1 MTARRRDEKEAEE
14 IERLAGES
22 EISLAEDSTRRDLKE
37 KRKNIKQVLYDGSN
51 KLKHLIPKG
60 KHL

>member
-1 MTARRRDEKEAEE
+1 MAARRRDEQEEKEIA
-14 IERLAGES
+14 RLAGEA
-22 EISLAEDSTRRDLKE
+22 EVSLAEDSSRRDLKE
-37 KRKNIKQVLYDGSN
+37 KRKIIKQVLYDGSN

>member
-1 MTARRRDEKEAEE
+1 MTARRRDEQEAEE
-14 IERLAGES
+14 IERLAGEA
-22 EISLAEDSTRRDLKE
+22 EISLKEDSSRRDLKE
-37 KRKNIKQVLYDGSN
+37 KRKIIKKVLYDGSN